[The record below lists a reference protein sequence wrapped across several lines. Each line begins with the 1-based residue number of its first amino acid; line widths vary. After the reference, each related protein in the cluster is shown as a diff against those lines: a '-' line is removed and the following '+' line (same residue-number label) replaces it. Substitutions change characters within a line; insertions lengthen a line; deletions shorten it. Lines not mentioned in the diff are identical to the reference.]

1 MTNDGRVRLRA
12 GQTYPIFFRL
22 QSLQDDDGAFS
33 ADAQARLRT
42 EGGQLGLDRAI
53 ARHAGVGGI
62 DLSQWGEHEYNV
74 ATQPDTI
81 AALKRL
87 QAMSPTELSF
97 FRLRTTDAL
106 MARLFTW
113 EILTELVNG
122 TPSQHV
128 LTALRQQEDRLVGG
142 IVQMA
147 PAGYVC
153 YPLLARPQ
161 PLAAV
166 FLTAYGSQIVV
177 MPKRGMFVRPVEF
190 TTWPVGLARIR
201 FAGTGAGVYATSV
214 RAFPERHAESLLRF
228 LLKRG
233 DLSIHRLT
241 TPERFRTENGEL
253 DVDAHWVLWSSIRFG
268 MDSTTSLAVEWN
280 QASSTWTAFRAL
292 STLQGIWQGARQKAP
307 PLSSVIDPRH
317 VRTYA
322 VSTFPEGPERDWAT
336 GVVDNFQREL
346 EDRYQPK
353 TLDEALRDIGDIRNL
368 VHGVYAT
375 GDLTRRLKVLR
386 RVEKHQPNLQLIN
399 DMAAFWW
406 ASVLIETDKN
416 AEPGCAPWERS
427 I

>member
-128 LTALRQQEDRLVGG
+128 LTALRQQ
-142 IVQMA
+142 
-147 PAGYVC
+147 
-153 YPLLARPQ
+153 
-161 PLAAV
+161 
-166 FLTAYGSQIVV
+166 
-177 MPKRGMFVRPVEF
+177 
-190 TTWPVGLARIR
+190 
-201 FAGTGAGVYATSV
+201 
-214 RAFPERHAESLLRF
+214 
-228 LLKRG
+228 
-233 DLSIHRLT
+233 
-241 TPERFRTENGEL
+241 
-253 DVDAHWVLWSSIRFG
+253 
-268 MDSTTSLAVEWN
+268 
-280 QASSTWTAFRAL
+280 
-292 STLQGIWQGARQKAP
+292 
-307 PLSSVIDPRH
+307 
-317 VRTYA
+317 
-322 VSTFPEGPERDWAT
+322 
-336 GVVDNFQREL
+336 
-346 EDRYQPK
+346 
-353 TLDEALRDIGDIRNL
+353 
-368 VHGVYAT
+368 
-375 GDLTRRLKVLR
+375 
-386 RVEKHQPNLQLIN
+386 
-399 DMAAFWW
+399 
-406 ASVLIETDKN
+406 
-416 AEPGCAPWERS
+416 
-427 I
+427 